1 MSTTTETIRT
11 GVSTGQLFG
20 TLVAMKARL
29 TTSFV
34 YVAAVRGAK
43 RDAQEELHELVA
55 RARKRLGLTPREAEV
70 LTLLARRSTNRE
82 IAAALVISVRT
93 AEHHVAHILRK
104 LGAANRLEAGAV
116 MQELAEPNGRPRVAP
131 HGAGA
136 LRLLSQT

>member
-34 YVAAVRGAK
+34 FVADVRGAK
-43 RDAQEELHELVA
+43 RHAQDELHELVA
-55 RARKRLGLTPREAEV
+55 RAHKRLGLTPREAEV

-104 LGAANRLEAGAV
+104 LGAANRLEAGAIV
-116 MQELAEPNGRPRVAP
+116 HGLAQPNARPHGAR

-136 LRLLSQT
+136 LRLLPQT

>member
-1 MSTTTETIRT
+1 MSKTTETIRT

-20 TLVAMKARL
+20 TLVAMKGRL
-29 TTSFV
+29 TTPFV
-34 YVAAVRGAK
+34 FVAEARDAK
-43 RDAQEELHELVA
+43 RHAQDELHELVA

-104 LGAANRLEAGAV
+104 LGAANRLEAGAIV
-116 MQELAEPNGRPRVAP
+116 HDLAQPARSHAARHGAAALRVA
-131 HGAGA
+131 A
-136 LRLLSQT
+136 